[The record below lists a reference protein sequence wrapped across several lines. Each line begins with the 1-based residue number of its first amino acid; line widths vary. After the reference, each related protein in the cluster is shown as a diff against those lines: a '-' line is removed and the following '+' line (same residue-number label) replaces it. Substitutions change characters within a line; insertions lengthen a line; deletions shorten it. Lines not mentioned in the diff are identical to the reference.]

1 MAAEV
6 RNNMKNLG
14 TVNVNAIEEYKE
26 VSERYEFLKTQHD
39 DLVIAAENLEQ
50 IILEL
55 DTGMR
60 KQFNEKFADI
70 RAEFDKVFK
79 ILFGGGN
86 GSID

>member
-1 MAAEV
+1 
-6 RNNMKNLG
+6 MKNLG

-55 DTGMR
+55 DNPSQHDVLLCLR
-60 KQFNEKFADI
+60 
-70 RAEFDKVFK
+70 
-79 ILFGGGN
+79 
-86 GSID
+86 